1 MAAATATDDP
11 SRPFKLPRPRQ
22 LDDLTPDQIIAVV
35 WRIAMEICVL
45 RDRLSTHE
53 QLFAEQSLLSRED
66 IEQFTPSE
74 GEAAARQEARN
85 ELIESIIN
93 DLS

>member
-1 MAAATATDDP
+1 MATTTDDP

-35 WRIAMEICVL
+35 WRLAMEICVL

-66 IEQFTPSE
+66 IERFTPSE
-74 GEAAARQEARN
+74 DEAAARQEARN
-85 ELIESIIN
+85 ELIENIIN

>member
-1 MAAATATDDP
+1 MTTSNEDT

-22 LDDLTPDQIIAVV
+22 LDELTPDQVVAVV
-35 WRIAMEICVL
+35 LRLAMEICVL
-45 RDRLSTHE
+45 RDRIRTHE
-53 QLFAEQSLLSRED
+53 QLLAEQGSLTPED
-66 IEQFTPSE
+66 IERFTPSKN
-74 GEAAARQEARN
+74 EAAARQRASN